1 MKINSREEEGKL
13 HEKKEERFQ
22 KLVKKRLARTLK
34 EIDLISNLSTNRYA
48 FTEEEANQ
56 VLVAL
61 NNKVKYVEGLFKR
74 RLALKAKRDI
84 SKGIE

>member
-1 MKINSREEEGKL
+1 MKT
-13 HEKKEERFQ
+13 KEERFQ

-74 RLALKAKRDI
+74 RLDLKVKRDI
-84 SKGIE
+84 SNGIE

>member
-1 MKINSREEEGKL
+1 MKINLREKEGIFMKI
-13 HEKKEERFQ
+13 KEERFQ
-22 KLVKKRLARTLK
+22 KLVTKRLARTLK

-74 RLALKAKRDI
+74 RLALKAKRNTLN
-84 SKGIE
+84 GIE